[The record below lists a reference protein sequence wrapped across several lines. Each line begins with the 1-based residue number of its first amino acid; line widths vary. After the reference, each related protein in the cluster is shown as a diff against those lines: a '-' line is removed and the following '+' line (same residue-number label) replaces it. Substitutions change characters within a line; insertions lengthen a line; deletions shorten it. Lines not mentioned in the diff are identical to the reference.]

1 MLLKFWERT
10 YKLIKAL
17 KISQE
22 KFAHLVGINYNTFRC
37 WKYNNRMP
45 DAESACDIADALDVS
60 VEYLVRGAEG
70 PTVRRKTKRGTEE
83 RRDSA
88 LI

>member
-1 MLLKFWERT
+1 
-10 YKLIKAL
+10 
-17 KISQE
+17 
-22 KFAHLVGINYNTFRC
+22 
-37 WKYNNRMP
+37 MP
-45 DAESACDIADALDVS
+45 DAESACDIADALGVS